1 MSDLKR
7 ISLPAIVFLVLLRM
21 SIGWQF
27 LYEGLWKYNTL
38 QTSHAWSSE
47 GYLKNAQGP
56 FREHFREMTGD
67 PDDLKWLD
75 YAAMDQR
82 WKGWRDRFVAHY
94 GLDEGQT
101 ERLDRLLTGPEQHA
115 ASVSA
120 VPESARPALEKL
132 SNVVAFDAV
141 KGRLTVRGDTPLRP
155 DEAAALLA
163 SVPIVKLPDG
173 YARANDAGEAARN
186 DDGTAIPAEPVELE
200 FYKAIE
206 TLQRESAKL
215 GYLQRLAAQLKGNP
229 DRVGVVAEAD
239 KGFRAE
245 MAVAGA
251 AENDQWI
258 KYGEV
263 QVYRD
268 LLAEVNAARAAAKSD
283 FQHEQVRMLT
293 QKAQAKRTELVGPI
307 RALDAELKREAIGLL
322 TVPQRARGALPPEQT
337 QLWQVDQATI
347 FGLLILGALLI
358 FGLGTRLAALGGA
371 VMLVMF
377 YLPVPPWP
385 GVYLPPEATGPEH
398 SFIINKNLIE
408 AVALLGIA
416 ALPTGTWF
424 GLDGLLRAIFRRGK

>member
-7 ISLPAIVFLVLLRM
+7 ISFPAIVFLVLLRM

-155 DEAAALLA
+155 DEAAALLGL
-163 SVPIVKLPDG
+163 SPRTLE
-173 YARANDAGEAARN
+173 RRRTARN
-186 DDGTAIPAEPVELE
+186 PVLPHVEVVPGRPRYRLRDVLAHLDRARVPA
-200 FYKAIE
+200 
-206 TLQRESAKL
+206 RSAK
-215 GYLQRLAAQLKGNP
+215 
-229 DRVGVVAEAD
+229 
-239 KGFRAE
+239 
-245 MAVAGA
+245 
-251 AENDQWI
+251 
-258 KYGEV
+258 
-263 QVYRD
+263 
-268 LLAEVNAARAAAKSD
+268 
-283 FQHEQVRMLT
+283 
-293 QKAQAKRTELVGPI
+293 
-307 RALDAELKREAIGLL
+307 
-322 TVPQRARGALPPEQT
+322 
-337 QLWQVDQATI
+337 
-347 FGLLILGALLI
+347 
-358 FGLGTRLAALGGA
+358 
-371 VMLVMF
+371 
-377 YLPVPPWP
+377 
-385 GVYLPPEATGPEH
+385 
-398 SFIINKNLIE
+398 
-408 AVALLGIA
+408 
-416 ALPTGTWF
+416 
-424 GLDGLLRAIFRRGK
+424 